1 MTVSLCLFFKFFSV
15 EISMLLNGAL
25 IAFLINDYF
34 FPDVVGLIF
43 KQYIHS
49 YINFQ
54 NLILQ
59 SPTTG
64 TPESKNQTS
73 ELPSYEEALTME
85 KPKSQQS
92 WREGHHTVIIIEED

>member
-25 IAFLINDYF
+25 IAFLLNDYF
-34 FPDVVGLIF
+34 FPDVVSLIF
-43 KQYIHS
+43 KQHIYS
-49 YINFQ
+49 FINSQ

-64 TPESKNQTS
+64 APESS
-73 ELPSYEEALTME
+73 ELPSYEEALTMK